1 MKNKSQSNEF
11 FTSDNTRKSLLSQKY
26 TVDDT
31 SFNENNFED
40 GDIINEN
47 RFESVSF
54 IDKSTVFIS
63 EEAVIEENV
72 TIMPFVVIT
81 GKSVIKK
88 GCTVYSFSVIENSVV
103 YENCTI
109 GPNARL
115 RPDSIIE
122 KGCKIGNFVEIKNSR
137 IGENSR
143 AAHLAYV
150 GDAVVGKNCNIGCGV
165 VFCNFDGEKKHKTS
179 VGNNCFIGSNVNLVA
194 PITVGNGS
202 FIAAGT
208 TVTKNVPENSF
219 VVGERITKMKTNHRL
234 IV

>member
-47 RFESVSF
+47 RFESVRF

-63 EEAVIEENV
+63 AEAVIEENV

-88 GCTVYSFSVIENSVV
+88 GSTVYSFSVIENSVV
-103 YENCTI
+103 HENCTI

-219 VVGERITKMKTNHRL
+219 VVGERITRMKTNRRL